1 MRRVSVALAVVL
13 PLLVASTPGCK
24 LTSRNRAQAINRMN
38 EGIRQEA
45 KNNTS
50 QAEKSLREAIE
61 IDPTYDKAHFHLG
74 QIYRKQGKLVDAQ
87 KAFEAAI
94 ANMSEEPKANY
105 HYQLGRV
112 IVSQA
117 DAPGVSQADRE
128 AKYKE
133 AIGAFQKA
141 IELDTNHH
149 RAYFHIGKLNEKLDQ
164 PVQADEAFRKAI
176 EINARF
182 VDSFVELGNMYIDYG
197 HANVAMVILQT
208 GTQVNETDAR
218 MWNGLGRAYLSLN
231 QPKEAIDAF
240 TKAKAIDPDMVD
252 ALYGLGMA
260 YADLRQRSDAKENL
274 QLFLSKAGGD
284 TPEHIVKAARDTM
297 ARMDDVI

>member
-1 MRRVSVALAVVL
+1 MRRT
-13 PLLVASTPGCK
+13 LLVALFIASAAITTPACK
-24 LTSRNRAQAINRMN
+24 LASRNRVQSIKLMN
-38 EGIRQEA
+38 EGIEFSK
-45 KNNTS
+45 KNNS
-50 QAEKSLREAIE
+50 SAAEKALQDAIKA
-61 IDPTYDKAHFHLG
+61 DPSHAAAHHALG
-74 QIYRKQGKLVDAQ
+74 VIYRKQGKWIDAE
-87 KAFEAAI
+87 KAFLGAIENMKDEPNGKYWYDLGAVQAAQGEADGVTRAEQETKFTAAI
-94 ANMSEEPKANY
+94 NSF
-105 HYQLGRV
+105 Q
-112 IVSQA
+112 
-117 DAPGVSQADRE
+117 E
-128 AKYKE
+128 A
-133 AIGAFQKA
+133 
-141 IELDTNHH
+141 L
-149 RAYFHIGKLNEKLDQ
+149 KLNPRLYKAHFRTGQLYEKLDQ
-164 PVQADEAFRKAI
+164 PQKADGEYRKTI
-176 EINARF
+176 ELKPTFSPA
-182 VDSFVELGNMYIDYG
+182 FVELGNMYIDYG